1 MKKLNKFIAFVATAI
16 LCFAMFSFVGCNKK
30 ATAYTICVQDASGNA
45 VKNVQVGLCSYNEE
59 TKEKG
64 SCLEPVETDDD
75 GKAVVEVEEGTY
87 ILNNDTLGSYK
98 YKEDYVV
105 KAYGEYTVVVV
116 AK

>member
-1 MKKLNKFIAFVATAI
+1 MKKLNKFIAFIATAI
-16 LCFAMFSFVGCNKK
+16 LCFTMFAFVGCDKK
-30 ATAYTICVQDASGNA
+30 ATAYTICVQDANGNA
-45 VKNVQVGLCSYNEE
+45 VENVLVRLCSYNEE

-64 SCLEPVETDDD
+64 TCLNPVATDEN
-75 GKAVVEVEEGTY
+75 GKAVVEIEEGTY

-105 KAYGEYTVVVV
+105 KEYGEYTVVVV

>member
-1 MKKLNKFIAFVATAI
+1 MIVFSTWATNQEPRLVRRKGLVNRSFSQSIFHLSFFDLWDYYSRKFSHWQGVFI
-16 LCFAMFSFVGCNKK
+16 S
-30 ATAYTICVQDASGNA
+30 
-45 VKNVQVGLCSYNEE
+45 

-64 SCLEPVETDDD
+64 SCLAPVATDDD

-105 KAYGEYTVVVV
+105 KEYGEYTVIVV

>member
-1 MKKLNKFIAFVATAI
+1 MKKLNRFIAFVAMAI
-16 LCFAMFSFVGCNKK
+16 LCFAMFTFAGCNEK
-30 ATAYTICVQDASGNA
+30 ATAYTILVQDESGKA

-64 SCLEPVETDDD
+64 SCLTPVATDDD
-75 GKAVVEVEEGTY
+75 GKAVVEVEEGVY